1 MPRYRLTTA
10 DGSVLREWDAADAAT
25 AEDEAVRTVE
35 EHRAGDPQGAAEYL
49 LTDESGGDVARW
61 GPVAP

>member
-1 MPRYRLTTA
+1 MPRYRLTAA
-10 DGSVLREWDAADAAT
+10 DGSVLREWDAADART

-35 EHRAGDPQGAAEYL
+35 EHRASDPQGAAGYL
-49 LTDESGGDVARW
+49 LTDEGGGDVARW

>member
-1 MPRYRLTTA
+1 MTRYRLTTA
-10 DGSVLREWDAADAAT
+10 DGSVLREWDSTDART

-35 EHRAGDPQGAAEYL
+35 EHRASDPQGAAEYL
-49 LTDESGGDVARW
+49 LTDEGGGDVARW